1 MRLRAAV
8 VLLTVAF
15 AGCGSDG
22 EEAADVTRG
31 FLRSVAA
38 QNAQAACGELARS
51 TREKLEKDEMSP
63 CPEALETVGISG
75 EREVTGSD
83 VFGMAAMVSLSGGEY
98 AFLDKTPEG
107 WRISAAGCRPAGP
120 EEPYDCELES

>member
-1 MRLRAAV
+1 MRFRATV
-8 VLLTVAF
+8 VLLAVAF
-15 AGCGSDG
+15 AGCGSEQDD
-22 EEAADVTRG
+22 AADVTRS
-31 FLRSVAA
+31 FLRAVAA

-51 TREKLEKDEMSP
+51 TRKKLEKDEMSP

-83 VFGMAAMVSLSGGEY
+83 VFGTAAVVSLSGGEY
-98 AFLDKTPEG
+98 AFLDRTPEG